1 MSRRKR
7 ASCLSAG
14 RSIARRPSELLR
26 ELDAVAVRVEHVQEP
41 HLSGELEH
49 DPDLDAGFPQPARLL
64 LQILDVDVRDGAL
77 GLRLALSE
85 PELHRS
91 APQVRPPLREV
102 DRSLLEADYVA
113 VEAAR
118 GIEIANVVPDGR
130 TGAH

>member
-1 MSRRKR
+1 
-7 ASCLSAG
+7 

-49 DPDLDAGFPQPARLL
+49 DPDLDAGFPQPALL
-64 LQILDVDVRDGAL
+64 LQVLDVDVRDGAL
-77 GLRLALSE
+77 GLRLALSK

-102 DRSLLEADYVA
+102 DRSFLEAEHVA
-113 VEAAR
+113 VEASR